1 MIRWRVAGLGVLA
14 AVALVLAAFARLRST
29 WRDAVEP
36 MSLAL
41 PLAVA
46 VAVTAGAVPR
56 AAEESAAALAALR
69 AEPYRL
75 PDPDRHGAV
84 FHAIA
89 WPAALALG
97 DGTAV
102 RLVAGVAA
110 ASSLL
115 LGYVLFRSAA
125 FEPAAALCGQATLA
139 VVAVVALGPG
149 RALFAHALPQA
160 LELLLLAHLVRRLD
174 HLEGARDNA
183 AASSYLLLAQTASA
197 LATLEVA
204 LLAATAALGEAAT
217 GHRRRALRL
226 AVNAALATTVV
237 VLVRALPRLVDWPA
251 QAAPEAPSLSWSPRV
266 LGFVVLSAVVA
277 LSLLPG
283 GRRAPRLLAAALVAG
298 LAAVV
303 LGPRTDPAL
312 ATLPGLALLVPAAAG
327 APAALWA
334 RVTNRWTAPAAP
346 GSRS

>member
-1 MIRWRVAGLGVLA
+1 MLRWRVAGLGVLA

-36 MSLAL
+36 MALAL
-41 PLAVA
+41 PLALA
-46 VAVTAGAVPR
+46 VGVTAGAVPR
-56 AAEESAAALAALR
+56 AAEDSAAALAALR

-75 PDPDRHGAV
+75 PDGRHGAV
-84 FHAIA
+84 FHAVA
-89 WPAALALG
+89 WPAALVLG
-97 DGTAV
+97 DATAV

-110 ASSLL
+110 ASGLL

-125 FEPAAALCGQATLA
+125 FEPAAALSGQAALA
-139 VVAVVALGPG
+139 LVPVAALGPG

-183 AASSYLLLAQTASA
+183 AASAYLLLAQAASA

-226 AVNAALATTVV
+226 AVNAALATAVV
-237 VLVRALPRLVDWPA
+237 VFVRALPRLVDWPA
-251 QAAPEAPSLSWSPRV
+251 EAAPHAPFLSWSPPV
-266 LGFVVLSAVVA
+266 LGFVVLSALAA

-283 GRRAPRLLAAALVAG
+283 GTRAPRLLAAALVAG

-303 LGPRTDPAL
+303 LGPRADPAL
-312 ATLPGLALLVPAAAG
+312 ATLPGMALLAPAAAC
-327 APAALWA
+327 APAALVA
-334 RVTNRWTAPAAP
+334 RIRSRWTAPAAP